1 MDHKCSEREGQGN
14 NCKLHVASVTTG
26 NHMMSPP
33 LYEKLRSTQE
43 KWKEA
48 RSPEQIGNMGG
59 GEREP
64 GKREGDKRRVEED
77 MGEQEG

>member
-1 MDHKCSEREGQGN
+1 MSAYNPRPSESGKR
-14 NCKLHVASVTTG
+14 KFPKDMHYT
-26 NHMMSPP
+26 P
-33 LYEKLRSTQE
+33 E

-59 GEREP
+59 EEREP

>member
-48 RSPEQIGNMGG
+48 RSPEQIGNMG
-59 GEREP
+59 ERRRNQEKERDK
-64 GKREGDKRRVEED
+64 KRIKED